1 MVSHF
6 LEHKRVER
14 KGPYCCW
21 FPETQGS
28 NRVQHCQDND
38 NCSRHMNIFHP
49 EQRKA
54 DHKPLEWDEARTK
67 K

>member
-14 KGPYCCW
+14 KGSDCCW

-28 NRVQHCQDND
+28 DRVQYRQEND
-38 NCSRHMNIFHP
+38 YCSIHMNTIHP
-49 EQRKA
+49 EQLKA
-54 DHKPLEWDEARTK
+54 DHKPPEWDEEMTK